1 MAYRGFSED
10 VSKRYAMRLLRLLP
24 SLSLRCSNVCRNDH
38 GMVTVTR
45 LGLRVNGV
53 VKGDKPC

>member
-1 MAYRGFSED
+1 
-10 VSKRYAMRLLRLLP
+10 MRLLRLLP
-24 SLSLRCSNVCRNDH
+24 SLSLRCSSVCRNDH